1 MKRITHWGMIVQ
13 TDVSLR
19 SDIAARGKA
28 RRAKKL
34 RRYDWPW
41 VLLFLGPNLVLFLV
55 FMAFPV
61 FYGLYM
67 SFFKWNIIGTP
78 HFIGL
83 SNYTHFFQDPLTS
96 QLARNSLYY
105 LFGSAIPIVALSLLS
120 AILLNAV
127 TRFTAFWRGIYFLP
141 LVTSP
146 VAAAAVWRWLYA
158 KDNGLVNYF
167 VTRFGVS
174 AHDWLYNTTWAMPS
188 LIIVTI
194 WMALP
199 FNTILY
205 LAGLQ
210 EIPRELYEAAEID
223 GASGW
228 QQFRSITIPL
238 ITPTT
243 FFVVLTTIVHV
254 LFGSFDIVNVMTQG
268 GPLNATNTFI
278 YNIYQNAFQF
288 FQFGYAS
295 AQSYLLF
302 LVVFVFTLVNWRVQ
316 RKWVHY

>member
-1 MKRITHWGMIVQ
+1 MATDASLQGRAAVGAKVRKRG
-13 TDVSLR
+13 R
-19 SDIAARGKA
+19 SDW
-28 RRAKKL
+28 L
-34 RRYDWPW
+34 W
-41 VLLFLGPNLVLFLV
+41 VLLFLGPNLALFLV

-67 SFFKWNIIGTP
+67 SFFKWNVIETP
-78 HFIGL
+78 RFTGL
-83 SNYTHFFQDPLTS
+83 GNYLQFFRDPLTPL
-96 QLARNSLYY
+96 LAQNSLYY
-105 LFGSAIPIVALSLLS
+105 LLGCVFPIILLSLLS
-120 AILLNAV
+120 AILLNSV
-127 TRFTAFWRGIYFLP
+127 KRFTAFWRGIYFLP

-146 VAAAAVWRWLYA
+146 VAAAAIWRWLYA
-158 KDNGLVNYF
+158 KDNGIVNYL
-167 VTRFGVS
+167 VTRFGV
-174 AHDWLYNTTWAMPS
+174 APHDWLYNTSWAMPA
-188 LIIVTI
+188 LIVVTI

-210 EIPRELYEAAEID
+210 EIPRDLYEAAELD

-228 QQFRSITIPL
+228 QQFRKITVPL

-243 FFVVLTTIVHV
+243 FFVLLTTIVHV

-302 LVVFVFTLVNWRVQ
+302 IVVFGFTLVNWRVQ
-316 RKWVHY
+316 KRWVHY

>member
-1 MKRITHWGMIVQ
+1 VATDASLQGRAAVGAKVRLTRKRG
-13 TDVSLR
+13 R
-19 SDIAARGKA
+19 SDW
-28 RRAKKL
+28 L
-34 RRYDWPW
+34 W
-41 VLLFLGPNLVLFLV
+41 VLLFLGPNLALFLV

-67 SFFKWNIIGTP
+67 SFFKWNVIETP
-78 HFIGL
+78 KFTGL
-83 SNYTHFFQDPLTS
+83 GNYLQFFRDPLTPL
-96 QLARNSLYY
+96 LAQNSLYY
-105 LFGSAIPIVALSLLS
+105 LLGCVFPIILLSLLS
-120 AILLNAV
+120 AILLNSV
-127 TRFTAFWRGIYFLP
+127 KRFTAFWRGIYFLP

-146 VAAAAVWRWLYA
+146 VAAAAIWRWLYA
-158 KDNGLVNYF
+158 KDNGMVNYL
-167 VTRFGVS
+167 VTRVGV
-174 AHDWLYNTTWAMPS
+174 APHDWLYNTSWAMPA
-188 LIIVTI
+188 LIVVTI

-210 EIPRELYEAAEID
+210 EIPRDLYEAAELD

-228 QQFRSITIPL
+228 QQFRKITVPL

-243 FFVVLTTIVHV
+243 FFVLLTTIVHV
-254 LFGSFDIVNVMTQG
+254 LFGSFDIVKVMTQG

-295 AQSYLLF
+295 AQSYMLF
-302 LVVFVFTLVNWRVQ
+302 IVVFAFTLVNWRVQ
-316 RKWVHY
+316 KRWVHY

>member
-1 MKRITHWGMIVQ
+1 
-13 TDVSLR
+13 
-19 SDIAARGKA
+19 
-28 RRAKKL
+28 
-34 RRYDWPW
+34 
-41 VLLFLGPNLVLFLV
+41 
-55 FMAFPV
+55 MAFPV

-67 SFFKWNIIGTP
+67 SFFKWNIVGTP
-78 HFIGL
+78 HFIAFD
-83 SNYTHFFQDPLTS
+83 NYVHFFHDPLTP
-96 QLARNSLYY
+96 QLAKNSMIFLI
-105 LFGSAIPIVALSLLS
+105 GAVIPIIVLSLLS
-120 AILLNAV
+120 ATLLNAV
-127 TRFTAFWRGIYFLP
+127 TRFVSFWRGIYFLP

-158 KDNGLVNYF
+158 KDNGLVNYL

-174 AHDWLYNTTWAMPS
+174 PHDWLYNTTWAMPS

-194 WMALP
+194 WLALP

-210 EIPRELYEAAEID
+210 EIPRDLYEAAEID

-243 FFVVLTTIVHV
+243 FFVLLTTIVYV
-254 LFGSFDIVNVMTQG
+254 LFGSFDIVNVMTKG
-268 GPLNATNTFI
+268 GPLDATNTFI
-278 YNIYQNAFQF
+278 YNIYENAFQN

-302 LVVFVFTLVNWRVQ
+302 VVVFVFTLVNWRVQ